1 MNRFLE
7 LASVL
12 AHENVRYCLIGVW
25 GANYHA
31 QTGGTVF
38 TTHDRD
44 LFLPPEPANLVRA
57 WEASERVGLELTT
70 SGEPLDRPRDLWLAE
85 RIVERRALTRARDEE
100 GIEVDW
106 TLVMGEFDF
115 ESVWR
120 NRRTFAAEG
129 VPIVVARLSDI
140 VASKAQAGRPKDLLF
155 LETHKQALRELL
167 ERDGP

>member
-7 LASVL
+7 LAAVL
-12 AHENVRYCLIGVW
+12 ARENVRYCLIGVW

-31 QTGGTVF
+31 QSGGTVF
-38 TTHDRD
+38 TTHDRG
-44 LFLPPEPANLVRA
+44 LFVPPDPSNLVRA
-57 WEASERVGLELTT
+57 WDASESVGLELTT
-70 SGEPLDRPRDLWLAE
+70 SGEPLDRPHDLWLAE
-85 RIVERRALTRARDEE
+85 RIVERRALTRARDAQ

-120 NRRTFAAEG
+120 LRRTFLAEG
-129 VPIVVARLSDI
+129 VPIAVARLADI

-167 ERDGP
+167 AREGP